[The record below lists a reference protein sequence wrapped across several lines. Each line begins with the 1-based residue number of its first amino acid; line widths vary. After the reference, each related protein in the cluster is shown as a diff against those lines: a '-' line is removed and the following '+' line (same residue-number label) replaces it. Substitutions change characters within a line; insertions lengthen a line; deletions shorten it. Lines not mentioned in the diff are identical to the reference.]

1 MKARGHVPDATSERE
16 GGQCLRVNLRQSL
29 AARLPGGTAWW
40 GGEALMWKRSEVEQ
54 LTGLSRHMIQDLCN
68 QNTAGDGLAFWVP
81 AVSKPGFARYD
92 EGDLMAFY
100 LVKQLSKAG
109 FPLAE
114 VEAAV
119 MDMLEDD
126 DSFAAR
132 IDGNVRRL
140 QSERAR
146 IDARLLAAEVLRGA
160 AAYDP
165 PERLYAIMAAA
176 LLDGVQRSIEN
187 AARASSLP
195 PESVNRLN
203 RAYQRAIPPL
213 LEAVDWGTGSKVLTV
228 SVPGA
233 AVSEIRDRV
242 QRFARALADLR
253 KREVDPTDEEAL
265 RLVYSAAKS
274 FWRLWGTGAS
284 AESAGEGDAMPVLVI
299 RTAAGFLAEADNGV
313 PVELALGKGSFTFLA
328 QATKAYAGI
337 A

>member
-1 MKARGHVPDATSERE
+1 
-16 GGQCLRVNLRQSL
+16 
-29 AARLPGGTAWW
+29 
-40 GGEALMWKRSEVEQ
+40 MWKRSEVEQ

-100 LVKQLSKAG
+100 LVRQLSKAG

-146 IDARLLAAEVLRGA
+146 IDARLQATEVLRGA
-160 AAYDP
+160 TAYDP
-165 PERLYAIMAAA
+165 AERLYAIMIAS
-176 LLDGVQRSIEN
+176 LLDGARRSVES
-187 AARASSLP
+187 AARAGLLP
-195 PESVNRLN
+195 SEHASRLN
-203 RAYQRAIPPL
+203 QAYQRAIPPL

-228 SVPGA
+228 SAPGA
-233 AVSEIRDRV
+233 AASEIRGRV
-242 QRFARALADLR
+242 GRFADALADLQE
-253 KREVDPTDEEAL
+253 REVSPADEEAM
-265 RLVYSAAKS
+265 RLIRSAAKS
-274 FWRLWGTGAS
+274 FWRIWGAAAS
-284 AESAGEGDAMPVLVI
+284 GEAVSERDAMPMLVI
-299 RTAAGFLAEADNGV
+299 RTAAEFLAEAGNGV
-313 PVELALGKGSFTFLA
+313 PVELALGKGSYTFLA
-328 QATKAYAGI
+328 QATRACAGI